1 MILWGSGSNIHEFLQ
16 VAKARFIA
24 HLHLVDWRT
33 GSCEEHRNASHIP
46 AAQRLNSD
54 SLGGNVPGIA
64 FLLVIL
70 FPRIHFAVLA

>member
-1 MILWGSGSNIHEFLQ
+1 MILWGTGSNIHEFLQ

-46 AAQRLNSD
+46 AAQRLNSGFSGWECAWD
-54 SLGGNVPGIA
+54 SFHSGN
-64 FLLVIL
+64 FLS
-70 FPRIHFAVLA
+70 